1 MIVINVERDK
11 ITWTPVQTKNGL
23 KHYGNLAIDLLK
35 EKDEKDNTHSVW
47 NNQSKEDRAEKKK
60 KEYVGRGKELKFN
73 PEAKKEYSNSINKQ
87 EGEDDLPF

>member
-11 ITWTPVQTKNGL
+11 ITWTPVQTKNGV
-23 KHYGNLAIDLLK
+23 KHYANLAIDLLK

-73 PEAKKEYSNSINKQ
+73 PAPLAESKKEYSNNQQI
-87 EGEDDLPF
+87 DDLPF

>member
-23 KHYGNLAIDLLK
+23 KHYGNLAIDLLR

-87 EGEDDLPF
+87 EGEDNLPF

>member
-11 ITWTPVQTKNGL
+11 ITWVPVQTKSGV
-23 KHYGNLAIDLLK
+23 KHYANLAIDLLR

-60 KEYVGRGKELKFN
+60 KDYVGRGKEIKFN

>member
-11 ITWTPVQTKNGL
+11 IAWTPVQTKNGL

>member
-11 ITWTPVQTKNGL
+11 ITWVPVQTKSGV
-23 KHYGNLAIDLLK
+23 KHYANLAIDLLR

-60 KEYVGRGKELKFN
+60 KDYVGRGKELKFN
-73 PEAKKEYSNSINKQ
+73 PEAKREYGNSINKQ

>member
-11 ITWTPVQTKNGL
+11 IAWTPVQTKSGV
-23 KHYGNLAIDLLK
+23 KHYANLAIDLLR

>member
-11 ITWTPVQTKNGL
+11 ITWVPVQTKSGV
-23 KHYGNLAIDLLK
+23 KHYANLAIDLLR

-60 KEYVGRGKELKFN
+60 KDYVGRGKELKFN

>member
-11 ITWTPVQTKNGL
+11 INWTPVQTKNGV
-23 KHYGNLAIDLLK
+23 KHYGNLAIDLLR

>member
-11 ITWTPVQTKNGL
+11 INWTPVQTKNGV
-23 KHYGNLAIDLLK
+23 KHYGNLAIDLLR
-35 EKDEKDNTHSVW
+35 EKDDKDNTHSVW

>member
-11 ITWTPVQTKNGL
+11 IAWTPVQTKNGV
-23 KHYGNLAIDLLK
+23 KHYGNLAIDLLR

>member
-11 ITWTPVQTKNGL
+11 INWTPVQTKNGV
-23 KHYGNLAIDLLK
+23 KHYGNLAIDLLR

-87 EGEDDLPF
+87 ESEEDLPF

>member
-11 ITWTPVQTKNGL
+11 ITWTPVQTKNGV
-23 KHYGNLAIDLLK
+23 KHYANLAIDLLR

-60 KEYVGRGKELKFN
+60 KDYVGRGKELKFN
-73 PEAKKEYSNSINKQ
+73 PEAKREYGNSINKQ

>member
-11 ITWTPVQTKNGL
+11 IAWTPVQTKNGL
-23 KHYGNLAIDLLK
+23 KHYGNLAIDLLR

-73 PEAKKEYSNSINKQ
+73 PEAKREYGNSINKQ